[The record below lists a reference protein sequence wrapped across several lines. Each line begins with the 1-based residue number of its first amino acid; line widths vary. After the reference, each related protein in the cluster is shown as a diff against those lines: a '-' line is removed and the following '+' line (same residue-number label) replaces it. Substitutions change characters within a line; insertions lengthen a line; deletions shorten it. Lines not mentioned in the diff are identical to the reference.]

1 MAYKPCSGFSN
12 LLTRRTKD
20 SYTVTSSSGFT
31 VKQQASLVPRRDD
44 AHVAC

>member
-1 MAYKPCSGFSN
+1 MAYRPISGFSN
-12 LLTRRTKD
+12 LLTGQTKY
-20 SYTVTSSSGFT
+20 SYFEMSSSEFA